1 MELSSEKLHI
11 VLTLT
16 YGLGLAAVLGYLT
29 EKIRLS
35 PLLGYLIAGY
45 LIGPYSPGFVADIT
59 IAEQLA
65 EMGIILMM
73 LSVGLHFRLEDLFK
87 VKNIA
92 IPGAV
97 GQTAISAIAGTFFL
111 HWMGWSMEAGIIM
124 GLAIG
129 VASTVVLIR
138 VLTDHKLLQSAQ
150 GHIAVGWLI
159 VEDILTVIV
168 LLVLPILATPLISV
182 ENLAWVIGEAAL
194 KFILLAAVMFTAG
207 NWLVKKI
214 LILVARTR
222 SHELFTLTILALT
235 CLISVGSAYLFGASI
250 ALGAFIAGMVIGQ
263 TDVRHQASA
272 NALPIKDAFVVLFFL
287 SVGML
292 FDPHTIAKHLTAFLA
307 ILTIILLIK
316 PLVAFLIMRLFRY
329 PFKTTVV
336 VSLAL
341 AQIGEFSFILAE
353 EGTKL
358 NILPDDGFDIII
370 ACALISIALNPLLF
384 GWLSKISYS
393 HRKHEKFEPIPSHKK
408 IDAVIIGYGPMG
420 QMVSHLLE
428 TLGFSS
434 IIIDRNIDSIQRIK
448 KIGLQTI
455 FGDAAQSN
463 ILESAFIE
471 SASLL
476 VITVPEIETTEAII
490 LLAKRLNPSIQ
501 IIARVQYQ
509 SEKHLFSHLN
519 VQTICSEEETSKAL
533 QALLEESVSPLKL
546 KI

>member
-16 YGLGLAAVLGYLT
+16 YGLGLATVLGYLT

-35 PLLGYLIAGY
+35 PLLGYLVAGY
-45 LIGPYSPGFVADIT
+45 LIGPYSPGFVADVT

-73 LSVGLHFRLEDLFK
+73 LSVGLHFRLEDLIK

-92 IPGAV
+92 IPGAI
-97 GQTAISAIAGTFFL
+97 GQTAISAVAGAFFL
-111 HWMGWSMEAGIIM
+111 HWMGWSWEAGIIV

-138 VLTDHKLLQSAQ
+138 VLTDYKLIQSPQ
-150 GHIAVGWLI
+150 GHIAIGWLI

-168 LLVLPILATPLISV
+168 LLVLPILSTSLVSM
-182 ENLAWVIGEAAL
+182 ESLAWALGEAAF
-194 KFILLAAVMFTAG
+194 KFLLLAAVMFTAG
-207 NWLVKKI
+207 SWLVKKV

-250 ALGAFIAGMVIGQ
+250 ALGAFIAGMIIGG

-292 FDPHTIAKHLTAFLA
+292 FDPHTISKHLTAFLA
-307 ILTIILLIK
+307 ILAIILLIK
-316 PLVAFLIMRLFRY
+316 PLVAFLIMKLFRY
-329 PFKTTVV
+329 PLKTTLV

-358 NILPDDGFDIII
+358 NILPDDGFDIIV

-384 GWLSKISYS
+384 GWLSKFSYS
-393 HRKHEKFEPIPSHKK
+393 HRKHEKFEPILPHKK
-408 IDAVIIGYGPMG
+408 TDAVIIGYGPMG
-420 QMVSHLLE
+420 QMASRILE
-428 TLGFSS
+428 TLGLSS
-434 IIIDRNIDSIQRIK
+434 VIIDRNIDSIQRIK

-476 VITVPEIETTEAII
+476 VITVPEIEATEAII

-509 SEKHLFSHLN
+509 SEKHLFSHLGI
-519 VQTICSEEETSKAL
+519 QTICSEEETSKAL
-533 QALLEESVSPLKL
+533 QALIEETVSPLKL